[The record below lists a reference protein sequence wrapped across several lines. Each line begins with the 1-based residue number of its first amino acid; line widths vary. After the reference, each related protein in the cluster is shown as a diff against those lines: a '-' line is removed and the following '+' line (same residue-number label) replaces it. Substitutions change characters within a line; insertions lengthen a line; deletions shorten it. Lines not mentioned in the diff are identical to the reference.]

1 MKLVPHPLLERD
13 IIGMAEHVFRVTG
26 DPEAARRRLAETR
39 ALIGD
44 IMREPALGSRLG
56 EQAEGWRIRHGA
68 RDRRI
73 SVVFRH
79 DPEADRLYLALV
91 AFGGQDW
98 TTRLAA
104 RTRHF
109 GAWASSGR

>member
-13 IIGMAEHVFRVTG
+13 IIGMAEHVFQVTG

-39 ALIGD
+39 ALISD

-56 EQAEGWRIRHGA
+56 EQAEGWRIRHSA

-79 DPEADRLYLALV
+79 DPKADCLYLALV

-98 TTRLAA
+98 TTRLTA
-104 RTRHF
+104 RTQHF
-109 GAWASSGR
+109 GA